1 MKVTISNPPFNLK
14 WEYPVFASM
23 QERFNKT
30 VLPPNSNA
38 NFAFVLTAL
47 NESDKAI
54 FILPQGVLTASNKNE
69 VEIRKYLVEHN
80 LIEAVIQC
88 PSNMFTSTGVAT
100 CILVLN
106 KNKETSKIELIDM
119 TNNFDV
125 EIREQKGQY
134 GGKSHTN
141 RVYKKNFNVFNDNQ
155 IEYVLNC
162 IKNLKTEKDLCKAVN
177 IEEVKEKNYKL
188 SLGIYEDISIDDSQS
203 TRSYEDI
210 VKDLN
215 RVIRQKNNM
224 KLVINEKVA
233 KSLGLM
239 DLINNVQINKQ
250 INEEMKKNFKT
261 LNIID
266 LESEILVEDF
276 VVISKKQNEISLINN
291 DKEHISTIL
300 LFALNSWKQFIY
312 YLNEQE
318 NIYLCELRDK
328 LIPDLLSGKVE
339 IKDEEPYKE
348 VIEDVR

>member
-30 VLPPNSNA
+30 VLPPNNNA

-69 VEIRKYLVEHN
+69 LEIRKYLVENN

-88 PSNMFTSTGVAT
+88 PGNMFTSTGVAT
-100 CILVLN
+100 CILILN
-106 KNKETSKIELIDM
+106 KWKETTKIELIDM
-119 TNNFDV
+119 SNNCDV
-125 EIREQKGQY
+125 ETREQNGQY

-141 RVYKKNFNVFNDNQ
+141 RVYKKNFNVFNDDQ
-155 IEYVLNC
+155 IEYVVDC
-162 IKNLKTEKDLCKAVN
+162 IKNLKTEKDLCKAVT
-177 IEEVKEKNYKL
+177 IEEVKEKNYRL
-188 SLGIYEDISIDDSQS
+188 SLGIYEEVSIEDCESS
-203 TRSYEDI
+203 ITRSYEDI

-239 DLINNVQINKQ
+239 DLINNFQMNKQ
-250 INEEMKKNFKT
+250 INEEMKKTLKM
-261 LNIID
+261 LNIVD
-266 LESEILVEDF
+266 LESELLVEDF
-276 VVISKKQNEISLINN
+276 ITISKKQNEISLINN

-300 LFALNSWKQFIY
+300 LFALNSWKQFMY
-312 YLNEQE
+312 HLNEQE
-318 NIYLCELRDK
+318 NLYLYELRDK

-339 IKDEEPYKE
+339 IKDEE
-348 VIEDVR
+348 

>member
-69 VEIRKYLVEHN
+69 VEIRKYLVESN

-88 PSNMFTSTGVAT
+88 PSNMFASTGVAT

-125 EIREQKGQY
+125 ETREQKGQY

-155 IEYVLNC
+155 IEYVLEC
-162 IKNLKTEKDLCKAVN
+162 IKNLKTEKDLCKSVT

-215 RVIRQKNNM
+215 RVIRQKSNI

-239 DLINNVQINKQ
+239 DLINTVQINKQ
-250 INEEMKKNFKT
+250 INEEIKKNLKT
-261 LNIID
+261 LNTTD
-266 LESEILVEDF
+266 LESELLVEDF
-276 VVISKKQNEISLINN
+276 ITISKKQNEISLINN

-328 LIPDLLSGKVE
+328 LISDLFSGKVE